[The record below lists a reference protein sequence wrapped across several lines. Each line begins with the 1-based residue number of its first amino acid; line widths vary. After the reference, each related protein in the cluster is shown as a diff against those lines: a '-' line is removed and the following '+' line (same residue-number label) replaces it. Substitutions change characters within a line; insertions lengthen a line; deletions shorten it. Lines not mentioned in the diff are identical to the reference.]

1 MRAAFGDAACPGR
14 RAPSRRVPSPP
25 RRSREPNARSTI
37 AVRVTAVTIVA
48 GAAPIPARPVPAAGR
63 APRALRLRRVSG
75 PGPGPGPG
83 TNARRTALHPEHHAS
98 APPVAEF
105 GNITTTTRCCLTAG
119 ATARVARAEF

>member
-14 RAPSRRVPSPP
+14 RAPNRRVQSPP
-25 RRSREPNARSTI
+25 RRSREPNARNVI
-37 AVRVTAVTIVA
+37 AVRVTAVTIIV

-75 PGPGPGPG
+75 IGTG

-105 GNITTTTRCCLTAG
+105 GSITTTTRCCLTAG
-119 ATARVARAEF
+119 ATAPVARAEF